1 MFNVTKTEFKKM
13 VSRPGIYILSVL
25 LAIILVVGIFI
36 YKPNN
41 YKLSSAT
48 LVGKNYQEKLAY
60 FNNGD
65 KKKIDDSISKVTN
78 SFTLYNSASSY
89 KSKINNQ
96 TRALN
101 ESYAEFKKSRIIGDD
116 FDYRNTLRIEVLSN
130 LETLNLTITEGI
142 NNAQNG
148 AYTILSTDVNYK
160 DYEKSYDILKE
171 YFSIDITSDETLNKI
186 ISVYDKE
193 KMEFYSSINNF
204 YYPKIDENTI
214 NTFTQNKTGTNLNIV
229 LNRLNLIDAEISKL
243 TNEINSNTSGLS
255 ADQQN
260 EKLKELANKYIWTG
274 EAYTKYAK
282 YTLISSAF
290 DAVNNIDETKLLYLD
305 DQDEYNTNTNLIKY
319 KYLFENN
326 KYESSYANPLTIGT
340 SSNQNTNAYDYS
352 YFAMKLFGIIIIIYA
367 IIHACATISGEIKD
381 GSLRYFAMRP
391 VKRSELLFGKF
402 LATVLMSLILIIF
415 SSIISLLVGG
425 AVYGFGSASIFTVFN
440 GGHAMIV
447 KPIVMIIINMLSLFI
462 ELMVYVSIAYLLSCL
477 IKSDLLN
484 VSLMLVLFLI
494 NTLLPA
500 FVGGATSWLAYYPF
514 SHLSIYALFGSN
526 LYANSSN
533 FFNLVFGAKVYA
545 TTSLILTIVIPMIL
559 ILVCLIL
566 ASHFF
571 KRKEL

>member
-402 LATVLMSLILIIF
+402 LATVLMSLIQ
-415 SSIISLLVGG
+415 
-425 AVYGFGSASIFTVFN
+425 
-440 GGHAMIV
+440 
-447 KPIVMIIINMLSLFI
+447 
-462 ELMVYVSIAYLLSCL
+462 
-477 IKSDLLN
+477 
-484 VSLMLVLFLI
+484 
-494 NTLLPA
+494 
-500 FVGGATSWLAYYPF
+500 
-514 SHLSIYALFGSN
+514 SHTQHHRQ
-526 LYANSSN
+526 
-533 FFNLVFGAKVYA
+533 VEK
-545 TTSLILTIVIPMIL
+545 
-559 ILVCLIL
+559 
-566 ASHFF
+566 
-571 KRKEL
+571 

>member
-1 MFNVTKTEFKKM
+1 MFNVTKTELKKM

-96 TRALN
+96 TRVLN

-148 AYTILSTDVNYK
+148 AYTILSTDGNYK

-243 TNEINSNTSGLS
+243 TNEINSNTSGLP

-447 KPIVMIIINMLSLFI
+447 KPIVMITINMLSLFI

-514 SHLSIYALFGSN
+514 SHLSLYALFGSN